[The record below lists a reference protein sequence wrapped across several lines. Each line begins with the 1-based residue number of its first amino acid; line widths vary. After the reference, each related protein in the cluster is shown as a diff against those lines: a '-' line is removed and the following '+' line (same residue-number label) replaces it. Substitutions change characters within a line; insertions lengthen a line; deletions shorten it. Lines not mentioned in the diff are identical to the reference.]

1 MIIESRPALVLRK
14 PCLGS
19 IATDVYA
26 AVLHE
31 NIGENK
37 LNYSVAKSTIFADQK
52 STMQLWPTWL
62 SIVKQKAVSS
72 SYHPLQHTN
81 RLNYRKRVN
90 LNRLLTKL
98 FTTFLPMQN
107 NGYRV
112 MGFSVEKRQS
122 SQFERQPF
130 KSAQLLST
138 SPSIPITAALI

>member
-1 MIIESRPALVLRK
+1 MAYLAVNCQTESSLLLLPPASTHKHGFSDLR
-14 PCLGS
+14 
-19 IATDVYA
+19 I
-26 AVLHE
+26 
-31 NIGENK
+31 
-37 LNYSVAKSTIFADQK
+37 
-52 STMQLWPTWL
+52 
-62 SIVKQKAVSS
+62 
-72 SYHPLQHTN
+72 
-81 RLNYRKRVN
+81 NYRKRVN

-138 SPSIPITAALI
+138 SPSIPITAALIQNQADMAENHPLIVNLFPQTKLPMRQTLRPIQPKP